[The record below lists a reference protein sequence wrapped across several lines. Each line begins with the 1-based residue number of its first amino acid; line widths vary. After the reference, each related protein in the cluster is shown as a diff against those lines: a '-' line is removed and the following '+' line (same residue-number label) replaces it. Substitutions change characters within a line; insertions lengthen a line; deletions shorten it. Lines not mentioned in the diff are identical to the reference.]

1 MKLTFMFEQP
11 PTAEP
16 IKHTMTTTE
25 RGWMTVLDE
34 HGVPLLR
41 MWVETNV
48 DQPTL
53 GLGVYGPLGDY
64 ITSLTLTQG
73 TPMNPW
79 RVSAPEWE

>member
-1 MKLTFMFEQP
+1 MTLTFMFEQP
-11 PTAEP
+11 PDGEP
-16 IKHTMTTTE
+16 HKHTMTTTQ

-41 MWVETNV
+41 LWIEPDKDVPAV
-48 DQPTL
+48 

-73 TPMNPW
+73 TPMHPW
-79 RVSAPEWE
+79 VASFPDWE

>member
-1 MKLTFMFEQP
+1 MTLTFMFEQP

-41 MWVETNV
+41 VWIEPDNNV
-48 DQPTL
+48 PTI
-53 GLGVYGPLGDY
+53 GLGVYGALGDY
-64 ITSLTLTQG
+64 VLTIDLEQNLPGRT
-73 TPMNPW
+73 
-79 RVSAPEWE
+79 WEARFPRWE

>member
-1 MKLTFMFEQP
+1 MTLTFMFEQP

-41 MWVETNV
+41 LWIEP
-48 DQPTL
+48 DYDEPTI

-64 ITSLTLTQG
+64 VTSINLAQMYPGRTWTASL
-73 TPMNPW
+73 PD
-79 RVSAPEWE
+79 WE

>member
-41 MWVETNV
+41 VWTEPNNDV
-48 DQPTL
+48 PTI
-53 GLGVYGPLGDY
+53 GLGVYGALGDY
-64 ITSLTLTQG
+64 ITSIDLSQEQPGRT
-73 TPMNPW
+73 W
-79 RVSAPEWE
+79 KAHFHWE

>member
-53 GLGVYGPLGDY
+53 GLGVYGRLGDY
-64 ITSLTLTQG
+64 ITTLNLTQDS
-73 TPMNPW
+73 PMHPW
-79 RVSAPEWE
+79 RVSLPEWE